1 MEHVTLNVC
10 TDCRFAIGGYSDDAA
25 AWDPIIERFPTE
37 HLVNAEECPGDDCEE
52 CGDDCTDSDNC
63 GSECGWDSFSMHS
76 CDGCGSDLAG
86 ERFRAVAFTA
96 N

>member
-37 HLVNAEECPGDDCEE
+37 HLVNAEECPGDDCEK

-63 GSECGWDSFSMHS
+63 GSECGWDSFSMHP
-76 CDGCGSDLAG
+76 CDG
-86 ERFRAVAFTA
+86 
-96 N
+96 